1 MECYNMGLDMTL
13 YGAKY
18 YFDEKDRT
26 SHITLDEVACWRKQ
40 NAIHNWIVI
49 NVQNSVDNC
58 AMYVVMMDQLK
69 ELLSLCKEVLA
80 NPTAKNAM
88 EVLPTQSGFFF
99 GGTDLNKELEL
110 KYYLNGLKY
119 TVEVIEELFNKDFDF
134 FVYESSW

>member
-1 MECYNMGLDMTL
+1 MGLDMTL